1 MEYENMPTSS
11 NIEDRRG
18 QGGGGG
24 LAMGGGGLGIGAII
38 VIFAISYFTGIS
50 PQVLMSGAEMV
61 GVGQQHA
68 AAPSSAPPD
77 PNDPTRN
84 FLSKVVGGT
93 EGVWAEVLP
102 AQTGVRYQPATLVIY
117 DGATRSGCGGA
128 RSAMGPFYCPID
140 KKVYL
145 DTSFFRDMKSKY
157 GGGGEFAYAYV
168 VAHEIGHHV
177 QDLLGI
183 LGKVDDAKQNMGQTQ
198 ANALSVRVELQADCL
213 AGVWAANA
221 NQKWRI
227 LEQGDIERA
236 LATAQAIGDDRLQTA
251 SRGYAVPDSFTH
263 GSSAMRQQWLTT
275 GLKSG
280 QVNSC
285 NTFAN

>member
-1 MEYENMPTSS
+1 MEYENMPSSS

-18 QGGGGG
+18 QRGGAVG
-24 LAMGGGGLGIGAII
+24 AGGLGIGAIV

-50 PQVLMSGAEMV
+50 PQVLISGAEMM
-61 GVGQQHA
+61 GVGQQ
-68 AAPSSAPPD
+68 SAPPQTAPVD
-77 PNDPTRN
+77 PNDPARK

-93 EGVWAEVLP
+93 EAVWSEVLP
-102 AQTGVRYQPATLVIY
+102 AQTGVQYQPATLVI
-117 DGATRSGCGGA
+117 DNGATRSGCGGA
-128 RSAMGPFYCPID
+128 QAAMGPFYCPID

-145 DTSFFRDMKSKY
+145 DTSFFRDMQTKF
-157 GGGGEFAYAYV
+157 GGGGDFAYAYV

-183 LGKVDDAKQNMGQTQ
+183 LDKVDNYKQQVSQTQ

-213 AGVWAANA
+213 AGVWANHAND
-221 NQKWRI
+221 KWKV
-227 LEQGDIERA
+227 LEPGDVEKA

-251 SRGYAVPDSFTH
+251 ARGYAVPDSFTH
-263 GSSAMRQQWLTT
+263 GSSAQRQKWLTA

-280 QVNSC
+280 DINSC
-285 NTFAN
+285 NTFSN